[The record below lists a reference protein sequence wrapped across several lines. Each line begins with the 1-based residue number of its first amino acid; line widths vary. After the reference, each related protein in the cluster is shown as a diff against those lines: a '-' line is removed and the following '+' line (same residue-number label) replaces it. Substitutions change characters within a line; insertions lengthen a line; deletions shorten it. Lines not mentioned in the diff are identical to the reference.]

1 MSFSKKWLDGRLPF
15 LIGYIPSELKKEIV
29 QTHHKKFDNHY
40 DFVSDAKLVKD
51 ATGGVAV
58 ASYVFGSAFVL
69 FGIMAYMVLGTKDV
83 YFCIGLLVIAAFF
96 FSYGW
101 FVPEKKIV
109 FDRLN
114 SMISYPDWFFFGP
127 HAVPFS
133 ELEVF
138 WTSTGGASGAL
149 GQQLVTRP
157 PRPSWPR
164 AISLNM
170 HPGLFD
176 KSWSLIVWYM
186 DKNRPLPPGDAF
198 DEYRERDFE
207 RRKAE
212 GFPAPLFPSRFAT
225 PEATPEQNAERRRY
239 WRDEDHFGTSET
251 AWY

>member
-15 LIGYIPSELKKEIV
+15 LIGYVPSDLTKEIV
-29 QTHHKKFDNHY
+29 QTHNPVVRNHY
-40 DFVSDAKLVKD
+40 EIATDEFLSKDVSSSHADYQL
-51 ATGGVAV
+51 GGV
-58 ASYVFGSAFVL
+58 FVL
-69 FGIMAYMVLGTKDV
+69 LGIFFCALDGFKSVSELLG
-83 YFCIGLLVIAAFF
+83 FCAIASIFF
-96 FSYGW
+96 IYG
-101 FVPEKKIV
+101 FIAPEKKV
-109 FDRLN
+109 KFNRFT
-114 SMISYPDWFFFGP
+114 STISYPDWFFFGP
-127 HAVPFS
+127 HTVPFS

-149 GQQLVTRP
+149 GQRLVTRP